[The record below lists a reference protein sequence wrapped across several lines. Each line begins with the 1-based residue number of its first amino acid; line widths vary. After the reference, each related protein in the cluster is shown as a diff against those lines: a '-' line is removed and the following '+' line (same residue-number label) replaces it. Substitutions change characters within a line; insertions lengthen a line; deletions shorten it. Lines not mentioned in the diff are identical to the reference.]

1 MRFSRRRDDHAH
13 TGHDAR
19 GYQSSEK
26 ITHQNLQTPT
36 QIFPSDANLLVA
48 GLHVFMDN
56 TKRIPLV
63 WNAKIN
69 TELLRNTAKNP
80 GTNVPEFDVSCR
92 NEMGEN
98 EKGETLLIPRDILL
112 VWIDR

>member
-1 MRFSRRRDDHAH
+1 
-13 TGHDAR
+13 
-19 GYQSSEK
+19 
-26 ITHQNLQTPT
+26 
-36 QIFPSDANLLVA
+36 
-48 GLHVFMDN
+48 MDN

-80 GTNVPEFDVSCR
+80 GTNVPEFDVPCR
-92 NEMGEN
+92 NEIGGN
-98 EKGETLLIPRDILL
+98 EMGETLLIPRDILS

>member
-1 MRFSRRRDDHAH
+1 
-13 TGHDAR
+13 
-19 GYQSSEK
+19 
-26 ITHQNLQTPT
+26 
-36 QIFPSDANLLVA
+36 
-48 GLHVFMDN
+48 MDN

-112 VWIDR
+112 VWIDRQQQRLQSNAGIAPKPFRNLF